1 MIGLFQTMQ
10 WLPFGK
16 YIIELSPNS
25 YGVCFHHK
33 MTINQSFFLQSHWP
47 GKQFWQNCDRISLTC
62 IKVKTKQCFSNGLDI
77 FGIESIHCGAVFFW
91 EFKIRIDSMDASGDA
106 EKIWLHLVAQAT
118 TFRMPELNWHFQFC
132 LLGFQLVDLRLET
145 FT

>member
-33 MTINQSFFLQSHWP
+33 MTINQSLFLQSHWP
-47 GKQFWQNCDRISLTC
+47 GNQAVLQQWSRYIWYRIYSLW
-62 IKVKTKQCFSNGLDI
+62 GRL
-77 FGIESIHCGAVFFW
+77 
-91 EFKIRIDSMDASGDA
+91 
-106 EKIWLHLVAQAT
+106 
-118 TFRMPELNWHFQFC
+118 
-132 LLGFQLVDLRLET
+132 LLGIQN
-145 FT
+145 